1 MFHCQGFRPSVLY
14 SQITA
19 DIETATAPRTMNI
32 TERSSKADI
41 IDAAVELTSTQAE
54 RIDALQQQQ
63 TILLI
68 MLGAMTIL
76 WLL

>member
-1 MFHCQGFRPSVLY
+1 
-14 SQITA
+14 
-19 DIETATAPRTMNI
+19 MNI

-41 IDAAVELTSTQAE
+41 IDAAVELTSNQAE
-54 RIDALQQQQ
+54 QINALQQQQ

-68 MLGAMTIL
+68 LLGILASL

>member
-1 MFHCQGFRPSVLY
+1 MLY

-54 RIDALQQQQ
+54 KISELQQQQ

-68 MLGAMTIL
+68 ILGVLAICQ
-76 WLL
+76 LL

>member
-1 MFHCQGFRPSVLY
+1 V
-14 SQITA
+14 ITA

-68 MLGAMTIL
+68 MLGAVTIL

>member
-1 MFHCQGFRPSVLY
+1 MLY

-32 TERSSKADI
+32 NERSSKADI

-54 RIDALQQQQ
+54 KISELQQQQ

-68 MLGAMTIL
+68 LLGVLTICQ
-76 WLL
+76 LL

>member
-1 MFHCQGFRPSVLY
+1 VLY

-32 TERSSKADI
+32 NERSSKADI

-54 RIDALQQQQ
+54 KISDLQQQQ

-68 MLGAMTIL
+68 LLGVLTICQ
-76 WLL
+76 LL

>member
-1 MFHCQGFRPSVLY
+1 MLY
-14 SQITA
+14 SQTTA

-32 TERSSKADI
+32 NERSSKADI

-54 RIDALQQQQ
+54 KISELQQQQ

-68 MLGAMTIL
+68 LLGVLTICQ
-76 WLL
+76 LL

>member
-1 MFHCQGFRPSVLY
+1 
-14 SQITA
+14 
-19 DIETATAPRTMNI
+19 MNI

-54 RIDALQQQQ
+54 KISELQQQQ

-68 MLGAMTIL
+68 MLGVLVICQ
-76 WLL
+76 LL

>member
-1 MFHCQGFRPSVLY
+1 MPGFDPSLVY

-32 TERSSKADI
+32 NERSSKADI

-54 RIDALQQQQ
+54 KISELQQQQ
-63 TILLI
+63 AILLI
-68 MLGAMTIL
+68 LLGVLTICQ
-76 WLL
+76 LL

>member
-1 MFHCQGFRPSVLY
+1 MPGFDPSLVY

-54 RIDALQQQQ
+54 KISELQQQQ

-68 MLGAMTIL
+68 MLGVLVICQ
-76 WLL
+76 LL

>member
-1 MFHCQGFRPSVLY
+1 
-14 SQITA
+14 
-19 DIETATAPRTMNI
+19 MNI

-54 RIDALQQQQ
+54 QIDALQQQQ

-68 MLGAMTIL
+68 LLGTVTIL

>member
-1 MFHCQGFRPSVLY
+1 MLY

-32 TERSSKADI
+32 NERSSKADI

-54 RIDALQQQQ
+54 KISELQQQQ

-68 MLGAMTIL
+68 LLGVLVICQ
-76 WLL
+76 LL

>member
-1 MFHCQGFRPSVLY
+1 
-14 SQITA
+14 
-19 DIETATAPRTMNI
+19 MNI

-54 RIDALQQQQ
+54 QIDALQQQH

-68 MLGAMTIL
+68 LLGAVTIL

>member
-1 MFHCQGFRPSVLY
+1 MPGFDPSLVY

-54 RIDALQQQQ
+54 KISELQQQQ
-63 TILLI
+63 AILLI
-68 MLGAMTIL
+68 LLGVLTICQ
-76 WLL
+76 LL

>member
-1 MFHCQGFRPSVLY
+1 
-14 SQITA
+14 
-19 DIETATAPRTMNI
+19 MNI
-32 TERSSKADI
+32 NERSSKADI

-68 MLGAMTIL
+68 LLGAVTIL

>member
-1 MFHCQGFRPSVLY
+1 MSY

-32 TERSSKADI
+32 NERSSKADI

-54 RIDALQQQQ
+54 KIDELQQRQN
-63 TILLI
+63 ILLI
-68 MLGAMTIL
+68 LLSALVIL
-76 WLL
+76 QLL

>member
-1 MFHCQGFRPSVLY
+1 MSY

-32 TERSSKADI
+32 NERSSKADI

-54 RIDALQQQQ
+54 KISELQQQQ
-63 TILLI
+63 SILLI
-68 MLGAMTIL
+68 LLGVLTICQ
-76 WLL
+76 LL

>member
-1 MFHCQGFRPSVLY
+1 MPGFDPSLVY

-32 TERSSKADI
+32 NERSSKADI

-54 RIDALQQQQ
+54 KISELQQQQ

-68 MLGAMTIL
+68 MLGVLVICQ
-76 WLL
+76 LL

>member
-1 MFHCQGFRPSVLY
+1 MLY

-32 TERSSKADI
+32 NERSSKADI

-54 RIDALQQQQ
+54 KISELQQQQ
-63 TILLI
+63 AILLI
-68 MLGAMTIL
+68 LLGVLTICQ
-76 WLL
+76 LL

>member
-1 MFHCQGFRPSVLY
+1 MVYDEG
-14 SQITA
+14 TA

-54 RIDALQQQQ
+54 QISELKQQQ

-68 MLGAMTIL
+68 LLGFLTICQ
-76 WLL
+76 LL

>member
-1 MFHCQGFRPSVLY
+1 
-14 SQITA
+14 
-19 DIETATAPRTMNI
+19 MNI

-41 IDAAVELTSTQAE
+41 IDAAVELTSSQE
-54 RIDALQQQQ
+54 EQISALQQQQ

-68 MLGAMTIL
+68 LLGISASL

>member
-1 MFHCQGFRPSVLY
+1 MLY

-32 TERSSKADI
+32 NERSSKADI

-54 RIDALQQQQ
+54 KISELQQQQ

-68 MLGAMTIL
+68 LLGVLTL
-76 WLL
+76 CQLL

>member
-1 MFHCQGFRPSVLY
+1 MFHRQGFRPSMLY

-32 TERSSKADI
+32 NERSSKADI

-54 RIDALQQQQ
+54 KISELQQQQ
-63 TILLI
+63 AILLI
-68 MLGAMTIL
+68 LLGVLTICQ
-76 WLL
+76 LL

>member
-1 MFHCQGFRPSVLY
+1 MLY
-14 SQITA
+14 SQVTA

-32 TERSSKADI
+32 NERSSKADI

-54 RIDALQQQQ
+54 KISELQQQQ

-68 MLGAMTIL
+68 LLGVLTICQ
-76 WLL
+76 LL

>member
-1 MFHCQGFRPSVLY
+1 VLY

-32 TERSSKADI
+32 NERSSKADI

-54 RIDALQQQQ
+54 KISELQQQQ

-68 MLGAMTIL
+68 LLGVLTICQ
-76 WLL
+76 LL